1 MLKTLIEVYR
11 LLDQREKKSL
21 LKLQVL
27 VCLMSLTE
35 LVAIASVGPFMAIV
49 AKPEVVHSNK
59 YLNQLYL
66 FLECQNEYQFLVIT
80 GLTALFLLASST
92 AVNLFTNWR
101 LFKFGAQLGADMA
114 TRLFMSYL
122 RENWVLH
129 CSRNSADL
137 FTNVGSE
144 TQRVSSEIVK
154 PMLIILSK
162 MTLAISITVGV
173 FLVDAGIAFIGLCY
187 FSLVYAITYRI
198 VRTRLSVNGSDI
210 SRLVKNRN
218 LILSEG
224 VFGFR
229 DVLLFNKQEEFS
241 TAFGNYGNELANRQ
255 STNQMLAIAPR
266 NIIEVMAFT
275 CVILLIVYLTR
286 TYQGDLSTVLP
297 IVSVYAIAG
306 FKLIPA
312 LQGIFLSFAQVKS
325 GIPSFNNIKTE
336 MAALAADLSIAANKT
351 LGFAHDFTMQN
362 VSFTYPGKLTPAIDG
377 ISLSIKSKDCIGVVG
392 PSGSGKSTL
401 VDIMLGLIAPDVGEI
416 RVDGTLIDESNRVS
430 WRRKI
435 GFVPQSIFLFDSS
448 IRNNIAFGET
458 ADTISEDK
466 LEAAVRLAHVD
477 EFTNKLDGKLDA
489 STGDRGNQLSGGQRQ
504 RIGIARALYRNPS
517 ILIFDEA
524 TSALDGITE
533 KIILDSIEEFHGQ
546 KTMVIVAHRLSSVQ
560 HCDVIYFVDK
570 GRITDQGTYEE
581 LLSSNTKFRKMAEQR
596 KPIKS

>member
-11 LLDQREKKSL
+11 LLEQREKKAL

-27 VCLMSLTE
+27 VCLMSLAE

-49 AKPEVVHSNK
+49 AKPEVVHSNE
-59 YLNQLYL
+59 YLNRLYL
-66 FLECQNEYQFLVIT
+66 FLECENEYQFLAIS
-80 GLTALFLLASST
+80 GLTALTLLASST
-92 AVNLFTNWR
+92 AFTLFTNWR
-101 LFKFGAQLGADMA
+101 LFRFGAQLGADMA

-129 CSRNSADL
+129 SSRNSADL
-137 FTNVGSE
+137 FSNVNSE
-144 TQRVSSEIVK
+144 TARVSAEIVK

-162 MTLAISITVGV
+162 FTLAISITIGV
-173 FLVDAGIAFIGLCY
+173 FLVDAQIAFVGFCY
-187 FSLVYAITYRI
+187 FSLVYTITFRI
-198 VRTRLSVNGSDI
+198 VRKRLSLNGGDI
-210 SRLVKNRN
+210 SRLVKRRN

-229 DVLLFNKQEEFS
+229 DVLLFNKQETFS
-241 TAFGNYGNELANRQ
+241 TAFGTYGDELANRQ
-255 STNQMLAIAPR
+255 STNQILAIAPR

-297 IVSVYAIAG
+297 IISVYAVAG

-312 LQGIFLSFAQVKS
+312 LQGIFLSLAQVKS
-325 GIPSFNNIKTE
+325 GIPSFENIKTE
-336 MAALAADLSIAANKT
+336 MAALTPHVPASNEEPLRLTRD
-351 LGFAHDFTMQN
+351 FALQD
-362 VSFTYPGKLTPAIDG
+362 VSFTYPGKHAPAIDG
-377 ISLSIKSKDCIGVVG
+377 INLSIGSKECIGVVG

-401 VDIMLGLIAPDVGEI
+401 VDIMLGLIAPDSGEI
-416 RVDGTLIDESNRVS
+416 RVDGTLIDESNRPS
-430 WRRKI
+430 WRSNI
-435 GFVPQSIFLFDSS
+435 GFVPQNIFLFDSS

-458 ADTISEDK
+458 AETISDEQLD
-466 LEAAVRLAHVD
+466 AAVRLAHVD
-477 EFTNKLDGKLDA
+477 EFANKLDGKLEA
-489 STGDRGNQLSGGQRQ
+489 SAGDRGMQLSGGQRQ

-533 KIILDSIEEFHGQ
+533 KVILDSIEEFHGQ

-560 HCDVIYFVDK
+560 HCDVIYFVDEGK
-570 GRITDQGTYEE
+570 ITDQGTYEE
-581 LLSSNTKFRKMAEQR
+581 LLSGNAKFRKMAEQR
-596 KPIKS
+596 RPLKS